1 MRAMEELGFTVVYT
15 PIEDGWYMAQVLEL
29 PEAISQGE
37 TLDEAREM
45 IRDAVRE
52 LLELRREEAE
62 RELGASA
69 AGPGAIREPLVP

>member
-1 MRAMEELGFTVVYT
+1 MRGMEALGFTVVYT

-37 TLDEAREM
+37 TLEEAREM

-62 RELGASA
+62 RELEGREDLV
-69 AGPGAIREPLVP
+69 REPLAP

>member
-1 MRAMEELGFTVVYT
+1 MRAMEDLGFTVVYT
-15 PIEDGWYMAQVLEL
+15 PIEDGWFMAQVLEL

-37 TLDEAREM
+37 TLDEARGM

-62 RELGASA
+62 RQF
-69 AGPGAIREPLVP
+69 GPREGAIREPLLP

>member
-1 MRAMEELGFTVVYT
+1 MRAMEELQFTVIYT

-37 TLDEAREM
+37 TLEEAREM

-52 LLELRREEAE
+52 LLETRREEAE
-62 RELGASA
+62 RELGARE
-69 AGPGAIREPLVP
+69 GAIREPLLP

>member
-1 MRAMEELGFTVVYT
+1 MRAMEDLGFTVVYT

-37 TLDEAREM
+37 TLEETREM

-52 LLELRREEAE
+52 LLEIRREEAE
-62 RELGASA
+62 RQF
-69 AGPGAIREPLVP
+69 GPREGSIREPLLP

>member
-1 MRAMEELGFTVVYT
+1 MQELGFTVIYT
-15 PIEDGWYMAQVLEL
+15 PIEDGWYMALVLEL

-37 TLDEAREM
+37 TLEEAREM

-62 RELGASA
+62 RELGAS
-69 AGPGAIREPLVP
+69 GSPGAIREPLVP

>member
-1 MRAMEELGFTVVYT
+1 MRAMEELQFTVIYT

-37 TLDEAREM
+37 TLEEAREM

-52 LLELRREEAE
+52 LLETRREEAE
-62 RELGASA
+62 RELGY
-69 AGPGAIREPLVP
+69 R

>member
-1 MRAMEELGFTVVYT
+1 MRAMEDLGFTVIYT

-37 TLDEAREM
+37 TLEEAREM

-52 LLELRREEAE
+52 LLEIRREEAE
-62 RELGASA
+62 RELEARE
-69 AGPGAIREPLVP
+69 GAIREPLLP

>member
-1 MRAMEELGFTVVYT
+1 MGAMEDLGFTVVYT

-37 TLDEAREM
+37 TLEEAREM

-52 LLELRREEAE
+52 LLEIRREEAE
-62 RELGASA
+62 RELGPREGS
-69 AGPGAIREPLVP
+69 IREPLLP